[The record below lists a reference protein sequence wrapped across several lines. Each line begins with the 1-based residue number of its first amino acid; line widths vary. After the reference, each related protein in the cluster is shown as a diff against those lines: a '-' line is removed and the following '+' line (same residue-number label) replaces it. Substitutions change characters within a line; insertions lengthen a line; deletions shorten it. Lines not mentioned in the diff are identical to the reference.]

1 MTHTH
6 LLSAALAVF
15 MVCLLGAF
23 LGWAVIEAVLMQ
35 IDALQSLEISK

>member
-1 MTHTH
+1 MTYTH

-23 LGWAVIEAVLMQ
+23 LGWAVIETILAQ
-35 IDALQSLEISK
+35 IDALQALDVSK